1 MILIADSG
9 STKCDWISVDS
20 QGDQLLDKL
29 DTKGLNPALLT
40 EKELSEIIQANPDL
54 IRVKDQVSHVFFY
67 GAGCGTEKPRLLL
80 KEVLQNIFQKAF
92 IEVKEDTLAAV
103 RAGLNHKNEAAVVCI
118 LGTGSN
124 CSYFDGEQI
133 HQRVASLGY
142 SVMDDAGGNYYGR
155 QLIRGYYF
163 NQMPEK
169 LKILFAEKFNLEAD
183 AIKNKL
189 YKQANPNAYLATFAE
204 FIFTHKD
211 SDYIKNLIIQGL
223 RLFSKNMILQYSEEI
238 KTVPVHFVGSIAHF
252 SKEEILEVAE
262 EFHFKVGNIIRR
274 PIEGLVKYHI
284 NHLDSWK

>member
-20 QGDQLLDKL
+20 QGNQLLDKL

-40 EKELSEIIQANPDL
+40 EKELSEIIQANPNL

-67 GAGCGTEKPRLLL
+67 GAGCGTENPRLLL

-103 RAGLNHKNEAAVVCI
+103 RASLNHKNEAAVVCI

-124 CSYFDGEQI
+124 CSFFDGEQI

-142 SVMDDAGGNYYGR
+142 SIMDDASGNYYGR

-169 LKILFAEKFNLEAD
+169 LKVLFAEKFNLEAD

-211 SDYIKNLIIQGL
+211 SDYIKNLIIEGL

-238 KTVPVHFVGSIAHF
+238 KTIPVHFVGSIAHF
-252 SKEEILEVAE
+252 SKEEVLEVAE